1 MLLFIFYC
9 DILYIGND
17 VDDREYICT
26 LFKSMYN
33 DLPVNKK
40 KRYNLKAGDF
50 MIKFGTGGWR
60 AVIGEDFTKENI
72 QLIASGVVKLARE
85 QNKTDMPVII
95 GFDRRFLSENAAQWV
110 AQVLASN
117 GLKVLLLNR
126 SAPTPFIMHTVLKR
140 KLHFGIMI
148 TASHNPANYNGLKLI
163 TEEGRDASLE
173 ETTHLEEII
182 ENIDVL
188 NYSDFEKEV
197 NDGNITFIKN
207 PFNDFLDDILALL
220 DVKALRDRGLRVLF
234 DTMHGSGAY
243 PMQVIFHTT
252 RLTVDTI
259 NLNKDAYFGGMMPAP
274 NEKTLQN
281 LCNAVIQGKYDLGI
295 AMDGDGDRLGIV
307 DENGKYIGA
316 NEILCML
323 YYYLVKYKNWRGPV
337 IRNISTTHMLDKI
350 AEAFGER
357 CYEVPVGFKYIS
369 ASMDEHNAVLG
380 GESSGGLT
388 VRGHIHGKDSI
399 YAASLFCEMISV
411 MGKSP
416 TEIMN
421 ELEKQFGSFKMVE
434 DNLTFRPDNKK
445 AIEKLILED
454 KKLPEFKK
462 KIERVSYDD
471 GCKVY
476 FDDMSFVICRFSGT
490 EPLLRIFAEA
500 ENTEIAT
507 EYIKIFKDFLKI

>member
-1 MLLFIFYC
+1 
-9 DILYIGND
+9 
-17 VDDREYICT
+17 
-26 LFKSMYN
+26 
-33 DLPVNKK
+33 
-40 KRYNLKAGDF
+40 

-72 QLIASGVVKLARE
+72 QLIASGVVKLAKAE
-85 QNKTDMPVII
+85 NKADKPVII
-95 GFDRRFLSENAAQWV
+95 GYDRRFLSENAAQWV
-110 AQVLASN
+110 AQILSSN
-117 GLKVLLLNR
+117 GIKVLFLNR
-126 SAPTPFIMHTVLKR
+126 SAPTPYIMHTVLKQ
-140 KLHFGIMI
+140 KLNFGIMI

-163 TEEGRDASLE
+163 TEEGRDASV
-173 ETTHLEEII
+173 ETTEKLEKII
-182 ENIDVL
+182 DNTDIL
-188 NYSDFEKEV
+188 NCKAFDDSV
-197 NDGNITFIKN
+197 SDGNIVYIKN
-207 PFNDFLDDILALL
+207 PFNDFLDDIINLL
-220 DVKALRDRGLRVLF
+220 DMQALRNRGLRVLF

-243 PMQVIFHTT
+243 PMQVIFHTA

-307 DENGKYIGA
+307 DKNGKYIGA

-323 YYYLVKYKNWRGPV
+323 YYYLLKYKKWQGPV

-350 AEAFGER
+350 ADSFGEK
-357 CYEVPVGFKYIS
+357 CYEVPVGFKYVS

-399 YAASLFCEMISV
+399 YAASLFCEMVSV
-411 MGKSP
+411 MNKSP
-416 TEIMN
+416 SEIYA
-421 ELEKQFGSFKMVE
+421 ELEEKYGKFKMVE
-434 DNLTFRPDNKK
+434 DNLSFQPDNKK
-445 AIEKLILED
+445 FIEKIIFDD
-454 KKLPEFKK
+454 KKIPDFNK

-476 FDDMSFVICRFSGT
+476 FTDSSFVICRFSGT

-500 ENTEIAT
+500 ENEDIAK
-507 EYIKIFKDFLKI
+507 EYIIAFKAFLKV